1 MFCPPAVCFNPSIR
15 LIIFI
20 LDKAVQQ
27 DMVLPMMQFDK
38 TYLSPTQTEL
48 NMTENEHTIRN
59 GISTTWMISQSKME
73 MIRTLK
79 DQFGK
84 IIIVTEVTKRISEF
98 GEQVH
103 TYIHTYIHRDRE
115 MEMLYNF

>member
-1 MFCPPAVCFNPSIR
+1 M
-15 LIIFI
+15 
-20 LDKAVQQ
+20 
-27 DMVLPMMQFDK
+27 PMMQFDK

-73 MIRTLK
+73 MIGTLK

-103 TYIHTYIHRDRE
+103 ACILTYIHTYIHTERDGNVIYF
-115 MEMLYNF
+115 LVSNSSSSNLDAP

>member
-1 MFCPPAVCFNPSIR
+1 MA
-15 LIIFI
+15 
-20 LDKAVQQ
+20 
-27 DMVLPMMQFDK
+27 LPMMQLDK

-48 NMTENEHTIRN
+48 NRTENEHTIRN

-84 IIIVTEVTKRISEF
+84 IIIATEVTKRTSEF

-103 TYIHTYIHRDRE
+103 ACILTYIHTYRE
-115 MEMLYNF
+115 RERYTC

>member
-1 MFCPPAVCFNPSIR
+1 
-15 LIIFI
+15 
-20 LDKAVQQ
+20 
-27 DMVLPMMQFDK
+27 MVPMVQFDK

-48 NMTENEHTIRN
+48 NMTANEHTIRN

-84 IIIVTEVTKRISEF
+84 IIIVTEVTRRISEF

-103 TYIHTYIHRDRE
+103 TYIDTCMHACMHACMRE
-115 MEMLYNF
+115 REREKDANVIYFLVSNSRSSNLDAP